1 MPTTHDLIKK
11 AISNERTRMV
21 DDGEVE
27 DFVDINR
34 GFCEDFAFEVMAIV
48 MNVAGRK
55 SDELGIA
62 DVSIVNFVKVH
73 PSTGCAY
80 DYGGPFDRDLL
91 AERYPATEPPEGLT
105 WEDMDALSA
114 FHGFYEG
121 THILVEHA
129 GRLYDA
135 EVPEGVDNL
144 FALPFFSRVIAIW
157 RNADSPAPTDDH
169 ATPGP

>member
-62 DVSIVNFVKVH
+62 DVSIANFVKVD

-80 DYGGPFDRDLL
+80 DYGGSFDRDLL
-91 AERYPATEPPEGLT
+91 AERYPATQPLRAAILFPRRRHVAQRGQP
-105 WEDMDALSA
+105 SA
-114 FHGFYEG
+114 YAGSR
-121 THILVEHA
+121 HA
-129 GRLYDA
+129 RPLKGRLSTS
-135 EVPEGVDNL
+135 GGGI
-144 FALPFFSRVIAIW
+144 SW
-157 RNADSPAPTDDH
+157 
-169 ATPGP
+169 